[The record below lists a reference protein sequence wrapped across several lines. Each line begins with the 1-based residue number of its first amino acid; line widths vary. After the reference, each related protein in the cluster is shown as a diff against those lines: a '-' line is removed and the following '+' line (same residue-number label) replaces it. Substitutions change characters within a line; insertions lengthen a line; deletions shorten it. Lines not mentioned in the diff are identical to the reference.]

1 MKTCPGSLA
10 GQEEGQKDDYMSINV
25 TTEQKDVG
33 MNIDQI
39 HFSTNKKHQ
48 S

>member
-1 MKTCPGSLA
+1 MKTCPGPLA
-10 GQEEGQKDDYMSINV
+10 GKEEGQKDDYMSINV

-33 MNIDQI
+33 MNIHQI